1 MFQCLREAQKEGCLL
16 FPVTLPTGPME
27 DPTHEYL
34 TYNIFKE
41 VKRSI
46 KENGLHSPYTHG
58 MVEAIGGQFHMTP
71 WDWKVF
77 CKTLLTPAQNA
88 MWLSLYRDEAG
99 AQAVKNLSKNI
110 LIAVDMLNGE
120 GDYATLARQTEMDER
135 VFEQCSSIAAKCWKQ
150 IPEHRK
156 PDGSFVNIRQGPT
169 EPYMDFID

>member
-1 MFQCLREAQKEGCLL
+1 MFHCLREAQKEGFLL

-34 TYNIFKE
+34 PYNIFKE

-99 AQAVKNLSKNI
+99 AQAVKKIVKKYS
-110 LIAVDMLNGE
+110 
-120 GDYATLARQTEMDER
+120 Y
-135 VFEQCSSIAAKCWKQ
+135 SS
-150 IPEHRK
+150 
-156 PDGSFVNIRQGPT
+156 
-169 EPYMDFID
+169 